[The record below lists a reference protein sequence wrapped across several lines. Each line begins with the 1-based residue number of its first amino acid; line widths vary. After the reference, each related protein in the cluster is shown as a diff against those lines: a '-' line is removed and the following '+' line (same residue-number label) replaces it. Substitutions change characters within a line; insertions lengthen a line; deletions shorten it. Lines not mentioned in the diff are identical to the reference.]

1 MKTKSNLIKG
11 VTIYIP
17 DNNENIVK
25 VLSDLIKKLEEE
37 GVKIYDIIKI
47 KDVFNDVNLLSGQ
60 IPQLDS
66 RGDLAITIGGD
77 GTVLKTLLMVRDKEM
92 PILAVGLGEL
102 NFMSSTDI
110 TSYLGD
116 LESLFEG
123 RFYIRSEMRLD
134 VKVPDTGLE
143 IPPILNE
150 VLYHSSKIGKTLLP
164 IVKIK
169 IRNYMENL
177 WSVKSDGV
185 LISTPIGSTAYSYA
199 AGGPILDTNLEAI
212 VITPLTPT
220 TKIPSYVVNPETKI
234 VLTADRSRSNPSV
247 VLDGQVIIDLDWD
260 QEVEVSKSSKPA
272 HIISFQKNTNM
283 VRMKRVAE
291 RYGGVRE

>member
-1 MKTKSNLIKG
+1 MKTRSNLIKG

-17 DNNENIVK
+17 DKNENIVN
-25 VLSDLIKKLEEE
+25 VLNGLIERLDQEN
-37 GVKIYDIIKI
+37 VKIYDIIKI
-47 KDVFNDVNLLSGQ
+47 KEVFDDINLLSGQ
-60 IPQLDS
+60 IPQLES
-66 RGDLAITIGGD
+66 RGDLAIAIGGD

-92 PILAVGLGEL
+92 PILAIGLGEL
-102 NFMSSTDI
+102 NFMSSTDK
-110 TSYLGD
+110 TSYLED
-116 LESLFEG
+116 LDKLFQG

-134 VKVPDTGLE
+134 VKVSDTELE

-164 IVKIK
+164 IVKIRM
-169 IRNYMENL
+169 RNYVEYL

-185 LISTPIGSTAYSYA
+185 LVSTPIGSTAYSYA
-199 AGGPILDTNLEAI
+199 AGGPILDTDLEAI

-220 TKIPSYVVNPETKI
+220 TKIPSYVVNPDTKI
-234 VLTADRSRSNPSV
+234 FLTAERLRSNPSI
-247 VLDGQVIIDLDWD
+247 VLDGQVIIDLDWT

-272 HIISFQKNTNM
+272 HIITFQKNTNM
-283 VRMKRVAE
+283 IRMKRVAE